1 MNNNSCCKEE
11 NEYIVLKTNFTQ
23 SIAEKVTVVV
33 INILNIEY
41 NSLFKKEVA
50 PEVTANYRNP
60 QIMPF
65 PGHNASLSLT
75 QYFLL

>member
-1 MNNNSCCKEE
+1 MNNNCCKEE
-11 NEYIVLKTNFTQ
+11 NEYIVLKTDFTQ
-23 SIAEKVTVVV
+23 SVAEKVTVVV

-50 PEVTANYRNP
+50 SEVTTNYRNP
-60 QIMPF
+60 QIMPL

-75 QYFLL
+75 QSFLL